1 MEPEIREFLS
11 GNVYRRVVINRYID
25 GDGERRSYRS
35 GKQFCDVYRGHGTK
49 RVRVVEEEAPEE
61 TKRVYREDEHTRD
74 GEGRWRLA
82 DERRRY
88 TAI

>member
-1 MEPEIREFLS
+1 MD
-11 GNVYRRVVINRYID
+11 RYID

-35 GKQFCDVYRGHGTK
+35 GKQFYNIYRSYGTK
-49 RVRVVEEEAPEE
+49 RIRVVEEEGPEE

-74 GEGRWRLA
+74 SEGRQRLA

-88 TAI
+88 TAIQSQQREVRII